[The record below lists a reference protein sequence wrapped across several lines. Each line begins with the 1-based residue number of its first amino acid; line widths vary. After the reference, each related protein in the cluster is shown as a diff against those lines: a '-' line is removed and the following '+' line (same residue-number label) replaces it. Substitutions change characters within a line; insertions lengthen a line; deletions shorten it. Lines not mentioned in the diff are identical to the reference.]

1 MSTNAQCNSD
11 DAMWSICQAVEGKT
25 RFEKVTASVVLEPPL
40 TATPNFSLSDKLI
53 TEGDVESLWFAVGYL
68 SAKCGMSNW

>member
-1 MSTNAQCNSD
+1 
-11 DAMWSICQAVEGKT
+11 VEGKT

-53 TEGDVESLWFAVGYL
+53 TEGDAESLWFAVGYL
-68 SAKCGMSNW
+68 SAKCGMSN